1 MTPQGVQR
9 AAADGGPM
17 AMARLAVVPPGL
29 LIERL
34 VVAGEAVSLG
44 ARTVEVA
51 HQAAAQRA

>member
-1 MTPQGVQR
+1 
-9 AAADGGPM
+9 M

-34 VVAGEAVSLG
+34 VVADEAVSLG